1 MTALLV
7 VLIIL
12 IVLILWQLLAR
23 LIRRYVKFPA
33 PAFIST
39 FLDSRFRKELQP
51 PARVISDCGIR
62 PGMSVLEI
70 GCGSGAFTLAA
81 ARAAGN
87 AGKIMALDIQQD
99 MLAKLKQKLLK
110 PENSDIRN
118 VEIINRSAYDLPLEP
133 GSIDLVFM
141 VTVLQEVPDKPRVL
155 HEIKRVLRPGG
166 TLAVSEFIIDPD
178 YPWRS
183 TTEQMVKK
191 AGFAVDGHSG
201 NLWSYTVRFSK
212 P

>member
-1 MTALLV
+1 
-7 VLIIL
+7 
-12 IVLILWQLLAR
+12 
-23 LIRRYVKFPA
+23 
-33 PAFIST
+33 
-39 FLDSRFRKELQP
+39 
-51 PARVISDCGIR
+51 
-62 PGMSVLEI
+62 
-70 GCGSGAFTLAA
+70 
-81 ARAAGN
+81 
-87 AGKIMALDIQQD
+87 MALDIQQD

-155 HEIKRVLRPGG
+155 QEIKRVLRPGG

-183 TTEQMVKK
+183 TTERMVQK

-201 NLWSYTVRFSK
+201 NLWSYTVRFRK